1 MRTVII
7 IPCRGGSE
15 RMGGAYKHLL
25 DINGKSLLQRVYE
38 NVVKEFDPADIFI
51 AVDNDKYFAHARE
64 FGANAVMTAVDC
76 PTGTDRIAE
85 ALDIIDPDGTK
96 YDFVINFQ
104 GDDVNVD
111 PKISRHLAEIL
122 NNTGADLAT
131 VVQPISDASQIENP
145 AIVKT
150 AIVKSSGR
158 CVYFSRSPIPFNR
171 TDGGVHSAFW
181 HIGMYAYNLK
191 SLRKF
196 VELPEGELET
206 TEKLEQLRFLENGMS
221 VFAAILNDTRLDP
234 RAPADVNTMEDLEE
248 VKKWIK

>member
-1 MRTVII
+1 MRTVVI
-7 IPCRGGSE
+7 IPSRMQSE
-15 RMGGAYKHLL
+15 RLPNKPLV
-25 DINGKSLLQRVYE
+25 DINGKTLIQRVWE
-38 NVVKEFDPADIFI
+38 NVSHEFGKENVFI
-51 AVDNDKYFAHARE
+51 AHDDKRIGEHIRT
-64 FGANAVMTAVDC
+64 FGANEILTDKDH
-76 PTGTDRIAE
+76 PSGTDRIAE
-85 ALDIIDPDGTK
+85 ALDIIDPSGNK

-104 GDDVNVD
+104 GDDVNVN

-122 NNTGADLAT
+122 DKTGADLAT
-131 VVQPISDASQIENP
+131 VVQPISDAAQIANP

-150 AIVKSSGR
+150 AIVRSSGR

-196 VELPEGELET
+196 VTLPVGELEE

-221 VFAAILNDTRLDP
+221 VFAAILDDTRLDP
-234 RAPADVNTMEDLEE
+234 RAPADVNTPEDYEE
-248 VKKWIK
+248 IKRFIK